1 MISNF
6 KSIGGQLTK
15 GITDPSTAEIKGIL
29 SSRNDRLLI
38 FDNVDEEPTLSKVKV
53 DLLPLGEL
61 GQVLITGRLSSLR
74 SVGYAVQVPLLDI
87 QESRD
92 LLRRHYPSFRLHED
106 DGGALTS
113 LLGKLPLAIKQAGMC
128 MEVNSIPV
136 SEFLRR

>member
-6 KSIGGQLTK
+6 KSIGGQLTR

-29 SSRNDRLLI
+29 SSRNDWLLI
-38 FDNVDEEPTLSKVKV
+38 FDNMDEEPTLSNIKV
-53 DLLPLGEL
+53 DLLPPREF
-61 GQVLITGRLSSLR
+61 GQVLIAGRFSSLR
-74 SVGYAVQVPLLDI
+74 SVGYAVEVPLLDS

-92 LLRRHYPSFRLHED
+92 LLRRCCPWFRLHED

-113 LLGKLPLAIKQAGMC
+113 LLGQLPLAMKQAGLY